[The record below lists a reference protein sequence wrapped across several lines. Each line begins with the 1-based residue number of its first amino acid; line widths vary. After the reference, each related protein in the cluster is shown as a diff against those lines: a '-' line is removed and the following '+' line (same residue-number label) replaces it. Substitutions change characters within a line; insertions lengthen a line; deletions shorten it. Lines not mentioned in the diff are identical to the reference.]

1 MVLTTAEAAEELG
14 VSTHE
19 IRRLIAAGD
28 LTAQTAGRVW
38 LVDED
43 SVRQRARSRVRRG
56 RALAPATAWAA
67 LLEASG
73 ARASW
78 LDDATRSRL
87 RSWLRRHDP
96 QTIAAACRNRA
107 DRHDLRVLPAYRE
120 KLLATPGV
128 VAGGVTAAVDAGA
141 DLVIM
146 SDELTEVYCDARTLH
161 RLTRRLGLVRVG
173 TPSVIVRVPRHD
185 ARALLRD
192 DRLPVAAIA
201 VDLIDSADVRTQRA
215 GSELLAELIHLNVRQ
230 VQPTPREQPRSLQR
244 G

>member
-1 MVLTTAEAAEELG
+1 MVLTTAEAAQQLG

-28 LTAQTAGRVW
+28 LAAEAAGRVW

-67 LLEASG
+67 LFEASG

-87 RSWLRRHDP
+87 RSWLRRHDAES
-96 QTIAAACRNRA
+96 IAAACRHRA

-120 KLLATPGV
+120 RLLATAGV

-141 DLVIM
+141 DLVLM
-146 SDELTEVYCDARTLH
+146 SNALTEVYCDTGTFE
-161 RLTRRLGLVRVG
+161 RLTRQYGLAAVG
-173 TPSVIVRVPRHD
+173 TPNLLVRIPRHEVH
-185 ARALLRD
+185 AVLRAEG
-192 DRLPVAAIA
+192 LPRAVVA
-201 VDLIDSADVRTQRA
+201 VDLIDASDVRTRRA
-215 GSELLAELIHLNVRQ
+215 GTDLLTSLVREH
-230 VQPTPREQPRSLQR
+230 VGVP
-244 G
+244 